1 MTINYDEDIISYHLR
16 DIAKGTLFHYNNTIY
31 IKISNIIMEEDITIK
46 IPKIYIPVIN
56 LETGDM
62 RFFHEMIKVHPTTGI
77 MTVQRSGKT

>member
-1 MTINYDEDIISYHLR
+1 MTIHYDEDIISCPLR
-16 DIAKGTLFHYNNTIY
+16 DIVKGTLFHYNNTIY
-31 IKISNIIMEEDITIK
+31 IKIYNIVMEEDITIN

-62 RFFHEMIKVHPTTGI
+62 RFFHEMTKVHPTTGI

>member
-1 MTINYDEDIISYHLR
+1 MIINYDENIISYPLR
-16 DIAKGTLFHYNNTIY
+16 DIAKGALFHYNNTIY
-31 IKISNIIMEEDITIK
+31 IKIYNIIMEEDITIQ

-62 RFFHEMIKVHPTTGI
+62 RFFHEMTKVHLTTGI